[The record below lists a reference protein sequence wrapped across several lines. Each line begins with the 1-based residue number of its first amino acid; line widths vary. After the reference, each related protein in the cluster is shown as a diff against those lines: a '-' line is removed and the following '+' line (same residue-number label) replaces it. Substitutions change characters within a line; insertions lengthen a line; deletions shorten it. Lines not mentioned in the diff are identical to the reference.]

1 MESWESFGKHLVR
14 FEQDVAFVR
23 LRGDLTGQEIA
34 TLLDQLV
41 KIEQPYGRIFE
52 IVDAHAAGTVSAAA
66 RRENAEW
73 HRRNHLCADVVVY
86 GGSVVLRTIFKLFG
100 NAIRLFQKS
109 DVLQMQ
115 FVATEAEAIEW
126 VKQRRQ
132 ELSKRTAKP

>member
-1 MESWESFGKHLVR
+1 MESWQSFGKHLLR
-14 FEQDVAFVR
+14 FEQDVVFVR
-23 LRGDLTGQEIA
+23 LRGDLTGQEIV

-66 RRENAEW
+66 RHVNAEW
-73 HRRNHLCADVVVY
+73 HRRNHLCADIVVY

-109 DVLQMQ
+109 DLQVQ
-115 FVATEAEAIEW
+115 FVATEAEALEW

-132 ELSKRTAKP
+132 ELSKRPAKP